1 MASLR
6 LQHVVKSYDGKNTI
20 IEPLDLTVADG
31 EFIVLVG
38 PSGCGKSTLLRLV
51 AGLESVT
58 AGDIY
63 IGDKR
68 ITHYAPRDRG
78 IAMVF

>member
-58 AGDIY
+58 DGDIY

-68 ITHYAPRDRG
+68 ITHCAPRDRG

>member
-1 MASLR
+1 MAILR

-38 PSGCGKSTLLRLV
+38 PSGCGKWV
-51 AGLESVT
+51 CKFFV
-58 AGDIY
+58 
-63 IGDKR
+63 
-68 ITHYAPRDRG
+68 
-78 IAMVF
+78 